1 MTKAFDNEMKIE
13 FLSKSQNEA
22 FARIAVAAFI
32 AQLDPTLEEIADI
45 KTAVSEAVT
54 NSIIHGYE
62 GKIGIVKLVCKIV
75 QNEVFIEISDTGKGI
90 ENIEVAKQPLFTT
103 KFNLERSGMGFT
115 IMESFMDNV
124 EVESV
129 LGLGTKIIMSK
140 KIKTNSSQEIT
151 QEMDI
156 SEDNSKELI
165 NSGVRGEE

>member
-1 MTKAFDNEMKIE
+1 
-13 FLSKSQNEA
+13 
-22 FARIAVAAFI
+22 
-32 AQLDPTLEEIADI
+32 
-45 KTAVSEAVT
+45 
-54 NSIIHGYE
+54 
-62 GKIGIVKLVCKIV
+62 
-75 QNEVFIEISDTGKGI
+75 
-90 ENIEVAKQPLFTT
+90 
-103 KFNLERSGMGFT
+103 MGFT